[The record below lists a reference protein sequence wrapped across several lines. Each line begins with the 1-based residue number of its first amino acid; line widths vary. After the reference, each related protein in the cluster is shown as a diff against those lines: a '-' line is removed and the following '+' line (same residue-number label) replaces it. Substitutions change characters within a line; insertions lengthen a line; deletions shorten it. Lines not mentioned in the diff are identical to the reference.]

1 MMYRLTKEAV
11 AGYQRHMEREEY
23 APETVKKYLRDIRA
37 FAAWAVGAEGSGE
50 KAAGEGMADGCR
62 SGRPMDGTV
71 GERADGHAD
80 GADGCSAEPAGS
92 GASKPREGIVVERG
106 TAAAWKG
113 YLVSG
118 GYAPVTVNAML
129 SSLNSLFRY
138 LGWEECRVR
147 FLKVQ
152 RRTFR
157 DQGRE
162 LSRAEYRRLLGAA
175 GEAGDARL
183 SLLLETMCA
192 TGIRVSEVRYVTV
205 EAVARRRADI
215 SLKGKVRTIL
225 IPGKLC
231 RKLKDYARRQ
241 GIRSG
246 EIFIT
251 RTGRGMSRRQIW
263 QEMKRLCGRAQVS
276 PGKVFPHNLRHLFAR
291 VFHKAC
297 GDIVKLA
304 DVLGHSSIE
313 TTRIYLI
320 STGEVHARRMER
332 LGLIS

>member
-162 LSRAEYRRLLGAA
+162 LSRAEYRRGTP
-175 GEAGDARL
+175 GCRCCWRP
-183 SLLLETMCA
+183 CA
-192 TGIRVSEVRYVTV
+192 P
-205 EAVARRRADI
+205 
-215 SLKGKVRTIL
+215 
-225 IPGKLC
+225 PG
-231 RKLKDYARRQ
+231 
-241 GIRSG
+241 S
-246 EIFIT
+246 
-251 RTGRGMSRRQIW
+251 
-263 QEMKRLCGRAQVS
+263 
-276 PGKVFPHNLRHLFAR
+276 
-291 VFHKAC
+291 AC
-297 GDIVKLA
+297 P
-304 DVLGHSSIE
+304 
-313 TTRIYLI
+313 R
-320 STGEVHARRMER
+320 
-332 LGLIS
+332 

>member
-1 MMYRLTKEAV
+1 
-11 AGYQRHMEREEY
+11 MER
-23 APETVKKYLRDIRA
+23 D
-37 FAAWAVGAEGSGE
+37 
-50 KAAGEGMADGCR
+50 
-62 SGRPMDGTV
+62 
-71 GERADGHAD
+71 
-80 GADGCSAEPAGS
+80 
-92 GASKPREGIVVERG
+92 

-113 YLVSG
+113 HLVSR
-118 GYAPVTVNAML
+118 GYAPATVNAML
-129 SSLNSLFRY
+129 SSVNSLFRH
-138 LGWEECRVR
+138 LGWGECRAR
-147 FLKVQ
+147 FLKIQ

-162 LSRAEYRRLLGAA
+162 LSRAEYLRLLSAA
-175 GEAGDARL
+175 GESGDARL

-205 EAVARRRADI
+205 EAAVRGRADV

-231 RKLKDYARRQ
+231 RKLREYARRR
-241 GIRSG
+241 GILSG
-246 EIFIT
+246 EVFVT
-251 RTGRGMSRRQIW
+251 KTGRGMSRRQIW
-263 QEMKRLCGRAQVS
+263 REMKGLCGKARVS

-320 STGEVHARRMER
+320 STGEVHARRMEG
-332 LGLIS
+332 LGLVS